1 MTNINIYSWLSHSMV
16 HIPSPDDP
24 NHICLFL
31 CFVNR
36 EVAQSCPTLC
46 YPMDCSLPGSS
57 VHGILQVR
65 VLEWVTISFSMGSS
79 QSRDRTQISGMCLEG
94 KKNGSD
100 HPVGAEK
107 KKIHFKE
114 ALGFIGILS
123 QFKCPENQRQF
134 PYQNFIDGANGEAK
148 VKVFLSRSVLS
159 TFNVHTV
166 TWRSC

>member
-79 QSRDRTQISGMCLEG
+79 QSRDRTQISCMCLEG

-107 KKIHFKE
+107 KKYILRKHWVL
-114 ALGFIGILS
+114 LGSFL
-123 QFKCPENQRQF
+123 NLNAQRTR
-134 PYQNFIDGANGEAK
+134 GSS
-148 VKVFLSRSVLS
+148 LTRTL
-159 TFNVHTV
+159 
-166 TWRSC
+166 

>member
-79 QSRDRTQISGMCLEG
+79 QSRDRTQISCMCLEG

>member
-57 VHGILQVR
+57 VHPWDFPDKSPGVGCQLNPWKIRLVAMSSQGR
-65 VLEWVTISFSMGSS
+65 VLPT
-79 QSRDRTQISGMCLEG
+79 
-94 KKNGSD
+94 
-100 HPVGAEK
+100 
-107 KKIHFKE
+107 
-114 ALGFIGILS
+114 LS
-123 QFKCPENQRQF
+123 
-134 PYQNFIDGANGEAK
+134 
-148 VKVFLSRSVLS
+148 
-159 TFNVHTV
+159 
-166 TWRSC
+166 